1 LKKEFDNHRA
11 RGSRHPLLERYGVDA
26 VPVNHSMLPAW
37 RKNLWESSTTI
48 SRRT

>member
-1 LKKEFDNHRA
+1 
-11 RGSRHPLLERYGVDA
+11 